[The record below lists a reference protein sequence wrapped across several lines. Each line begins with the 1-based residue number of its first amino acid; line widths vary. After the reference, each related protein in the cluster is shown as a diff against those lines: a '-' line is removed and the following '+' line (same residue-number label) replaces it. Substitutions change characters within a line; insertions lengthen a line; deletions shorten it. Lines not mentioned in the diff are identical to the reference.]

1 MTNALV
7 EQDASYNQKQS
18 IQRMLLLEVAKED
31 AQWND
36 YTMEQ
41 TQVKLDLADAVM
53 EHLVQ
58 EILDLM

>member
-1 MTNALV
+1 
-7 EQDASYNQKQS
+7 
-18 IQRMLLLEVAKED
+18 MLLLEVVKD
-31 AQWND
+31 DDQWND